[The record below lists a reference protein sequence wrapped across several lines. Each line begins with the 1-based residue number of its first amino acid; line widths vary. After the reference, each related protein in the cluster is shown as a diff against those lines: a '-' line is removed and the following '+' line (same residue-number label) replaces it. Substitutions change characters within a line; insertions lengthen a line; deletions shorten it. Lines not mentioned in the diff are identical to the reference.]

1 MSKSVDSKKSTAP
14 VAKGASDFAVDF
26 LLGGVSAAISKTAA
40 APIERV
46 KLLIQNQDEMIKS
59 GRLDRR
65 YNGIGDTFKRVVANE
80 GKFHQSWLE
89 TTIDSKSRFRSGIA
103 MAR

>member
-1 MSKSVDSKKSTAP
+1 
-14 VAKGASDFAVDF
+14 
-26 LLGGVSAAISKTAA
+26 
-40 APIERV
+40 
-46 KLLIQNQDEMIKS
+46 MIKS

-89 TTIDSKSRFRSGIA
+89 TMIDSKSRFRSGIA